1 MNKNKNIIFTFIIV
15 VLVQFVAFG
24 QDPGDFGG
32 VGDGNATDAP
42 IDTYVWILL
51 FVGLGF
57 AFYKYIIF
65 TKSQVKTVT
74 HN

>member
-1 MNKNKNIIFTFIIV
+1 MNTIKNSVFTFIAIV
-15 VLVQFVAFG
+15 LFQFVGLA
-24 QDPGDFGG
+24 QEPGDFGG

-51 FVGLGF
+51 IVGLGF

-65 TKSQVKTVT
+65 TKSQVNTFP